1 MCASENESTW
11 ARYNIKALLQRY
23 LKIHFTAFQCGLSR
37 LDMNVLIVLNAWAML
52 GHVHIIAYI
61 KLPQTEI

>member
-37 LDMNVLIVLNAWAML
+37 LDMNVLIVLSA
-52 GHVHIIAYI
+52 
-61 KLPQTEI
+61 